1 VPLVPSWPGVNQIQA
16 QELHL
21 RVKLKVGR
29 PVEMVQLAGSRL
41 QQY

>member
-1 VPLVPSWPGVNQIQA
+1 
-16 QELHL
+16 L

-29 PVEMVQLAGSRL
+29 PVEMVQLAGSIQLRS